1 MNTLPPRS
9 LRKLNSTN
17 AGFSLVEVTLAMGL
31 VSFGLLTILGIMPVG
46 MNTLRQAAE
55 QTVESQIVQKIGGEA
70 ALTSFGQLGPNFSGK
85 TFYYDDQ
92 GRFLTNDGAAP
103 AATRYWVKPSITNSI
118 YPGSGN
124 APTATP
130 VTESIKA
137 VRIEIMSGPSA
148 AAFKGTNTYTIQ
160 IPNSGN

>member
-1 MNTLPPRS
+1 MHTLPPS
-9 LRKLNSTN
+9 SSRKLDPKD

-31 VSFGLLTILGIMPVG
+31 VSFALLTILGIMPVG
-46 MNTLRQAAE
+46 MNTLRQATE

-70 ALTSFGQLGPNFSGK
+70 SLTSFGQLGTNFSNK

-92 GRFLTNDGAAP
+92 GRYLTNAGAAP
-103 AATRYWVKPSITNSI
+103 TSTRYWVKPTITNSI

-130 VTESIKA
+130 ATESIKA

-148 AAFKGTNTYTIQ
+148 SALKATNVYTIQ